1 MNNELKQKVSAIVRD
16 DLTERFKDEFTFDP
30 IAVVEDI
37 DEFIDD
43 EQEYIEIFIIFDGD
57 QERLDSG
64 WTSGLIRRIRPKLIE
79 AGVPQVPI
87 PTFIEKSEWI
97 GVFNDYLRIHPD
109 LSLETP

>member
-64 WTSGLIRRIRPKLIE
+64 WTSDSSGASVQSLSK
-79 AGVPQVPI
+79 QVCHTSQSPH
-87 PTFIEKSEWI
+87 S
-97 GVFNDYLRIHPD
+97 LRNR
-109 LSLETP
+109 SG